1 MWLLKMTARLR
12 KRPEAG
18 FLQTFMHSSTCS
30 CCSFNNASLQF
41 IASRLITF
49 APSSILCSLN
59 YVVTDWSWGTAGVM
73 LILPLHCTKC
83 PAARKAERDRAG
95 GAEREGGRE
104 GSTAHHGMPTWRK
117 GAWSRHRSRDKSA
130 EAQREADKTSNP
142 NCKQSIKQTKRQA
155 HGCPYWL

>member
-1 MWLLKMTARLR
+1 MTARFR

-18 FLQTFMHSSTCS
+18 SLQTFTHSSTCS

-73 LILPLHCTKC
+73 LTLPLHCTKC
-83 PAARKAERDRAG
+83 PAARKAGRDRAG
-95 GAEREGGRE
+95 GAESEGGRE
-104 GSTAHHGMPTWRK
+104 GSTAHHGMPTRRK
-117 GAWSRHRSRDKSA
+117 GAWSTHRSRDESA